1 MRCATT
7 GSYFSHNI
15 TFTFRQMALVI
26 DELCTS
32 YCCCIKSKRI
42 LGRELPGGSV
52 TRVLHELGYASAPE
66 LRLLIVDGRC
76 TQYPLALAPLFSIN
90 ALPDRVTPRWPPPS
104 LLLSRGSDIKESPF
118 TVVSRTARGQ
128 PVTLDR
134 PTVIRLSETVE
145 DRQTDG
151 QTGCSSTFSSIVAVQ
166 TSTKQNVD
174 VPVWRE

>member
-1 MRCATT
+1 MEA
-7 GSYFSHNI
+7 
-15 TFTFRQMALVI
+15 
-26 DELCTS
+26 E
-32 YCCCIKSKRI
+32 KSKAI
-42 LGRELPGGSV
+42 LGRELSAGV
-52 TRVLHELGYASAPE
+52 MRVLREVGYATAPE
-66 LRLLIVDGRC
+66 LRLLIVVGRC
-76 TQYPLALAPLFSIN
+76 TQYSPRLPAAAPLFSIN